1 MIMKKICLIVVL
13 FLFAA
18 NASAKWKNENS
29 VSWWRG
35 SSSWSFVNSERT
47 DFHKGKDVF
56 SNNYYSSHSGP
67 SFGFVGGSENVV
79 QRDYTR
85 RRSYYEEDVWS
96 GINVREKTIVRSS
109 HNFSDRHYAA
119 QSAPMVA
126 RSNRTLLNKEVWSEN
141 RRGGKIFSGG
151 GSEAV
156 NYGRR
161 VKPQNAPGSNASTN
175 GGVTA
180 IGGGLR
186 DVAANNG
193 DGAAD
198 RIASDMDGDVN
209 PGGQYGFGEVPR
221 DDAPVGDGIL
231 ILLFFAAL
239 TGICKIYHQ
248 DFD

>member
-18 NASAKWKNENS
+18 NASAKWKNESS

-35 SSSWSFVNSERT
+35 LSWSFVNSGRT

-56 SNNYYSSHSGP
+56 SNNYYYYYSSHSGP
-67 SFGFVGGSENVV
+67 SFGFVGGSESVV

-119 QSAPMVA
+119 QSAPTIA
-126 RSNRTLLNKEVWSEN
+126 RSNITLLNKEVWSEN

-161 VKPQNAPGSNASTN
+161 VKPQNAPGSDVSTN
-175 GGVTA
+175 RGVMT
-180 IGGGLR
+180 IDSRIR
-186 DVAANNG
+186 DV

-209 PGGQYGFGEVPR
+209 PGGQYGFGEVPH
-221 DDAPVGDGIL
+221 DDAPIGEGIWL
-231 ILLFFAAL
+231 MVFMSAAYSFV
-239 TGICKIYHQ
+239 KRRKS
-248 DFD
+248 